1 MLGSQVHHVDE
12 KDFDETVGQGVTL
25 VDYWAEWCGPC
36 RMLTPVLDELAG
48 ELEGQAKI
56 AKVNVDESPAL
67 AARAGVSA
75 IPLLV
80 VYRDGKEVDR
90 LVGVRPK
97 ADIERT
103 VRAAL

>member
-1 MLGSQVHHVDE
+1 MIGSQVQHLDE
-12 KDFDETVGQGVTL
+12 KDFDATVGQGVTL

-36 RMLTPVLDELAG
+36 RMLGPVLEELAA
-48 ELEGQAKI
+48 ELDGQATI

-67 AARAGVSA
+67 AAKAGVSA

-80 VYRDGKEVDR
+80 LYRDGREVDR

-97 ADIERT
+97 ADIERM
-103 VRAAL
+103 VRSAL